1 MGVWTQKMEIRDTKG
16 PVRVSETYFLAATRL
31 EESEAL
37 ARFVAAAVRY
47 GKSGHTH
54 DSVNKVVQVTPS
66 PATEKEVTDTALGQI
81 YRDIDDAWLSG
92 IAHRR
97 LGAVLQV
104 IDLAALWFEEENLQD
119 RTPIASGSPSRMASK
134 GSQLKTVSFQDEV
147 SSRYATV
154 ASAHGWMMLSMLAYS
169 KSFRQACRDLD
180 ETPWAQLMQSISQNY
195 VSLELCFKVRGL
207 DWITP
212 LRRLEKCFSADLVAS
227 YINHQA
233 PRALPASMLEKPHS
247 YVVPNEDGNLL
258 RPSYRGVL
266 HLNISSSTYDAQ
278 VFKQDPSLRSPYSC
292 ICYSCGQPSC
302 DCDTST
308 SEKVARPL
316 VELIHCSAQ
325 KGIGVRSLQR
335 VEEGAVLDEYVGE
348 LKHANSVEDPTYALE
363 LAYPWADRMQMDN
376 PILIDSSVRGNWTRY
391 INASCSPSLKFVP
404 AVIGKRYR
412 MMVVANRDIDVFEE
426 LTIDYGDGYWLQ
438 SDTRMCKCNEPDCRY
453 ADMDSKQRIRETI
466 CGQTD
471 CMDLDED
478 DEEMKEADV
487 LDARLGDKTIYNHDY
502 LREYQIRDLF
512 VENPSFR
519 VISVEDHRPGYPW
532 LLALISSHS
541 SLDLCRHFGRLRARL
556 LLLKQ
561 DKLSDL
567 ERQTGKIDAGETH
580 DLFRGNGRNDGN
592 AR

>member
-1 MGVWTQKMEIRDTKG
+1 MGVWVLCAKDSDSDDSTCLYGLRPRKWKSGIRKARYGSPKPTFWQQRASRN
-16 PVRVSETYFLAATRL
+16 PRVSITDLSKPLTRVA
-31 EESEAL
+31 AL

-54 DSVNKVVQVTPS
+54 DSVNEVVRVTSS
-66 PATEKEVTDTALGQI
+66 PATEKEVTNTALGQI

-92 IAHRR
+92 KAHKR

-104 IDLAALWFEEENLQD
+104 IDLAALWFQEDNLQD
-119 RTPIASGSPSRMASK
+119 RTPIASGSPSKMASK
-134 GSQLKTVSFQDEV
+134 GSQLKTVSFKDEV

-169 KSFRQACRDLD
+169 KSFRQACRDFD

-212 LRRLEKCFSADLVAS
+212 LHRLEKCFSSDLVAS

-233 PRALPASMLEKPHS
+233 PRALPATTLEKPHS

-335 VEEGAVLDEYVGE
+335 VEEGDVLDEYVGE
-348 LKHANSVEDPTYALE
+348 LKHANSVEDATYALE
-363 LAYPWADRMQMDN
+363 LAYPWPDRMQMDN

-404 AVIGKRYR
+404 AVIGKKYR

-438 SDTRMCKCNEPDCRY
+438 SDTRIKD
-453 ADMDSKQRIRETI
+453 RIRETI

-478 DEEMKEADV
+478 DEEMKEAD
-487 LDARLGDKTIYNHDY
+487 
-502 LREYQIRDLF
+502 
-512 VENPSFR
+512 
-519 VISVEDHRPGYPW
+519 
-532 LLALISSHS
+532 
-541 SLDLCRHFGRLRARL
+541 SLDLCRHFGILRARL

-567 ERQTGKIDAGETH
+567 ERQMGKIDAGETQ